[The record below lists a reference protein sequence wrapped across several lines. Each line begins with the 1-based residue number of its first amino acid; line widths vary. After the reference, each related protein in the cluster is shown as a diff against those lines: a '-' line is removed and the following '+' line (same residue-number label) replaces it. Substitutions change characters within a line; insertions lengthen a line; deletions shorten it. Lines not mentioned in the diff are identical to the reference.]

1 MDVLSD
7 NIRKLFL
14 RFLLPS
20 VGGAVAIAAYS
31 LIDTIVIGQGVGA
44 VGTAAPCPFL
54 IRYFVLH
61 RLLV

>member
-1 MDVLSD
+1 MMDVLSD

-44 VGTAAPCPFL
+44 VWEVAAL
-54 IRYFVLH
+54 GL
-61 RLLV
+61 

>member
-1 MDVLSD
+1 MMDVLSD

-31 LIDTIVIGQGVGA
+31 LIDTIVIGQGVEA
-44 VGTAAPCPFL
+44 VGTAALPFL